1 MYLHCSHLE
10 TVAFLVSTTNNAPP
24 SCPHSHLGAPSTSAR
39 ALQRTRLP
47 RNALSVTSVGGTTNV
62 PETATNISSGGFSN
76 IFPAPAYQSSAIS
89 SYLGRLGSNNTG
101 LYNTTGRGFPDVAAY
116 AENFD
121 VVVAGVPQKIGGT
134 SAATPT
140 FASVIALLNDELIQ
154 AGKAPLGFLNPW
166 LYSTAADA
174 LNDITLG
181 DNRACENNTGFDA
194 TPGWDPVRA
203 RPKALYIPC
212 LTVEQVTGLGSP
224 DYTKLRAAAGL

>member
-1 MYLHCSHLE
+1 MLSWALAVYLYCSHLV
-10 TVAFLVSTTNNAPP
+10 TVVFLGSTTNSALP
-24 SCPHSHLGAPSTSAR
+24 SCPHFRPGAPSTSAG
-39 ALQRTRLP
+39 LP
-47 RNALSVTSVGGTTNV
+47 IHLHLPKCAYSVTSVGGTTNF
-62 PETATNISSGGFSN
+62 PETATNISGGGFSN
-76 IFPAPAYQSSAIS
+76 LFPAPAYQSSAIS
-89 SYLGRLGSNNTG
+89 AYLERLGSNNTG

-121 VVVAGVPQKIGGT
+121 VVVAGVAQKIGGT

-203 RPKALYIPC
+203 PA
-212 LTVEQVTGLGSP
+212 
-224 DYTKLRAAAGL
+224 